1 MMPPAAAVHDSRY
14 SWLRLALAVAAGTIG
29 SSGMWTVVVVLPA
42 VQAEFGGSRAD
53 ASLAYTLTML
63 GFAGGGVLM
72 GRLADRF
79 GVRVPVMGGGAIMAL
94 GYVVAA
100 QTGSLWQFALVQ
112 GVLIAALGSAGT
124 FGPLIADI
132 SRWFVRRRGIAVALC
147 ASGNYFAGALWP
159 PVVQAL
165 VDGYGWRTAY
175 TVVGILVAATL
186 LPLAMLLRR
195 PPPADP
201 LPSAGGGGSACTG
214 LGLPPRALE
223 ALLAAAAVA
232 CCVAMSM
239 PQVHIV
245 AYCVDLGYG
254 AARGADM
261 LALMLGAGVISRVA
275 SGFVADKIGGLATLL
290 IGSLMQGIAL
300 AFYLLFDGLYALYA
314 VSLMFGLFQG
324 GIVPSY
330 AIIVREYFPAA
341 EAGTRVGV
349 VLMASLAGMA
359 LGGWLSGAIFDWTGS
374 YTAAFVNGLAWNV
387 ANLAIVGWLLR
398 RARRHI

>member
-1 MMPPAAAVHDSRY
+1 
-14 SWLRLALAVAAGTIG
+14 
-29 SSGMWTVVVVLPA
+29 
-42 VQAEFGGSRAD
+42 
-53 ASLAYTLTML
+53 
-63 GFAGGGVLM
+63 
-72 GRLADRF
+72 
-79 GVRVPVMGGGAIMAL
+79 
-94 GYVVAA
+94 
-100 QTGSLWQFALVQ
+100 
-112 GVLIAALGSAGT
+112 
-124 FGPLIADI
+124 
-132 SRWFVRRRGIAVALC
+132 
-147 ASGNYFAGALWP
+147 
-159 PVVQAL
+159 
-165 VDGYGWRTAY
+165 
-175 TVVGILVAATL
+175 
-186 LPLAMLLRR
+186 
-195 PPPADP
+195 
-201 LPSAGGGGSACTG
+201 
-214 LGLPPRALE
+214 
-223 ALLAAAAVA
+223 
-232 CCVAMSM
+232 
-239 PQVHIV
+239 
-245 AYCVDLGYG
+245 
-254 AARGADM
+254 M

>member
-1 MMPPAAAVHDSRY
+1 MTSAPEAVHDSRY
-14 SWLRLALAVAAGTIG
+14 SWLRLAIAVAAGTIG

-94 GYVVAA
+94 GYVAAA
-100 QTGSLWQFALVQ
+100 QAGSLWQFAMVQ
-112 GVLIAALGSAGT
+112 GVLIAALGSSGT

-165 VDGYGWRTAY
+165 VDGYGWRNAY

-201 LPSAGGGGSACTG
+201 LSAFAGGGTSRTG
-214 LGLPPRALE
+214 LGLPPRTLE
-223 ALLAAAAVA
+223 ALLADAAVA

-330 AIIVREYFPAA
+330 AIIVREYFPAS

-398 RARRHI
+398 RALRRI